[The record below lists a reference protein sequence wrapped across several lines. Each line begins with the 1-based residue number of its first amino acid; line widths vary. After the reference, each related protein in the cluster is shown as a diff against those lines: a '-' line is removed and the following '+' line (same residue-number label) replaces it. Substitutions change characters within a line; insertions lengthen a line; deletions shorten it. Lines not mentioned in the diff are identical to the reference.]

1 MHGPGSANMNG
12 DKVELNN
19 GVLYLNGQSYG
30 AAANTSEIRYIVTAS
45 SRTLYVDGKARSPV
59 PKK

>member
-1 MHGPGSANMNG
+1 MNG